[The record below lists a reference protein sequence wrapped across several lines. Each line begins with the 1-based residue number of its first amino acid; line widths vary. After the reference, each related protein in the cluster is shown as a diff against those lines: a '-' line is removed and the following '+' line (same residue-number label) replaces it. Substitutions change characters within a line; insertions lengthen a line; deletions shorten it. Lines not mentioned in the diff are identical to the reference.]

1 MTQIPAGWYPDPDP
15 AQSLPDVQRYWD
27 GQQWTEH
34 VHAPA
39 GPPPAGQVPTYPA
52 QAAAEQQPTYPDQR
66 AAGQS
71 PAYPVQASTYP
82 AQVDPAQGSSAQGS
96 GGYAQAPGG
105 PATTPDG
112 QQLASWWSRVGA
124 YLLDSLIVKPIVVLL
139 ALPWVR
145 QIVSSFGDL
154 MSEAMRAAEAG
165 DVGPDPAAMMTDLAV
180 PFLIFTLIGLAV
192 NFVYHVGFLKWKA
205 ATPGKLVVGLRV
217 RLRETPGPL
226 SWGTVLLRWLG
237 QFGYGLLGFIPVL
250 GSILSIYPVVDSLWP
265 LWDAKKQALHD
276 KVAKTNVVR
285 RRR

>member
-52 QAAAEQQPTYPDQR
+52 QAAAEQQPTYP
-66 AAGQS
+66 
-71 PAYPVQASTYP
+71 VQASTYP
-82 AQVDPAQGSSAQGS
+82 AQGA

-112 QQLASWWSRVGA
+112 QQLASWWSRAGA
-124 YLLDSLIVKPIVVLL
+124 ALIDTLVIVPIVVML

-145 QIVSSFGDL
+145 QIFSAYADL

-180 PFLIFTLIGLAV
+180 PLLIFTLIGLAV

-250 GSILSIYPVVDSLWP
+250 GSILGIYPLVDSLWP

>member
-15 AQSLPDVQRYWD
+15 AQLLPDVQRYWD

-39 GPPPAGQVPTYPA
+39 GQPPAGQAPTYPN
-52 QAAAEQQPTYPDQR
+52 QAAAGQAPTYP
-66 AAGQS
+66 
-71 PAYPVQASTYP
+71 
-82 AQVDPAQGSSAQGS
+82 AQGS
-96 GGYAQAPGG
+96 GGYAQSPDGYAQAPGG
-105 PATTPDG
+105 TATTPDG

-124 YLLDSLIVKPIVVLL
+124 YLLDSLIVKPVVVLL

-250 GSILSIYPVVDSLWP
+250 GSILGIYPVVDSLWP
-265 LWDAKKQALHD
+265 LWDGKKQALHD

-285 RRR
+285 HSR